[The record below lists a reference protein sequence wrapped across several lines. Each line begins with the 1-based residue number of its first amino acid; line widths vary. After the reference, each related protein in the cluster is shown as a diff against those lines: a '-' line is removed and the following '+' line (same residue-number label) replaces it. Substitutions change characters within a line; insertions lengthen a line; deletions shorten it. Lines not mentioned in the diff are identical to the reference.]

1 MFVSPANKYMHKDNS
16 RNTRKIQGR
25 MIQISKVIYT
35 CIFVKVKHTRIF
47 VCMDSGVSEDVRGMR
62 THPPTNIKCPFSN
75 VKCPFLPIISFYNQN
90 TLKVFYNFT
99 KFLHDFLK

>member
-1 MFVSPANKYMHKDNS
+1 
-16 RNTRKIQGR
+16 